1 MDIEWSNAW
10 NICETFRCIKMYR
23 YRVYFDYNVYFFSV
37 YWNNWIYCSYCAKIT
52 RYLKC
57 LATSQVDCTLC
68 LWVEHTLSEHLPI
81 WHCFVVSRP
90 SVHLSHFMSTKQ
102 YLLNYSVHCYHQKV
116 KIIKQILT
124 FVVRWI
130 RDNIFQA
137 KDVFTSHAR
146 WIRLLLEKYYH
157 VFTSTKV
164 NICIL
169 FWDIYP
175 IYWEIYTCSF
185 EQYMYIYP
193 YALKHMADL
202 YIVCNFVCK
211 IHRRMRI
218 RIRIR
223 IPQTSYI

>member
-1 MDIEWSNAW
+1 MSTEIIEY
-10 NICETFRCIKMYR
+10 IVVIVM
-23 YRVYFDYNVYFFSV
+23 
-37 YWNNWIYCSYCAKIT
+37 IT

-68 LWVEHTLSEHLPI
+68 LWVEHKLSEHLPI
-81 WHCFVVSRP
+81 WHCFVVFRP
-90 SVHLSHFMSTKQ
+90 SVHLSHFTSTKQ
-102 YLLNYSVHCYHQKV
+102 YLLNYSVHSYHQKV

-164 NICIL
+164 NICMIL
-169 FWDIYP
+169 TAEKWYWPIGLCDVISHTALVDSQNFMFWLFFTMVNRRRAPAKMLSWQCGGIVADINNYFRHGNGN
-175 IYWEIYTCSF
+175 W
-185 EQYMYIYP
+185 
-193 YALKHMADL
+193 L
-202 YIVCNFVCK
+202 YVGVSI
-211 IHRRMRI
+211 ILSLASIITTDIAM
-218 RIRIR
+218 
-223 IPQTSYI
+223 

>member
-1 MDIEWSNAW
+1 MWLDIEWSNTW
-10 NICETFRCIKMYR
+10 NIHVFVKHLKCIKM
-23 YRVYFDYNVYFFSV
+23 YRVYFDYNVYIVSV

-68 LWVEHTLSEHLPI
+68 LWVEHKRSEHLPI
-81 WHCFVVSRP
+81 WHCFVVFRL
-90 SVHLSHFMSTKQ
+90 SVHLSHPTSTKQ
-102 YLLNYSVHCYHQKV
+102 YLLIYPVYSYHQKV

-164 NICIL
+164 NICI
-169 FWDIYP
+169 I
-175 IYWEIYTCSF
+175 
-185 EQYMYIYP
+185 
-193 YALKHMADL
+193 
-202 YIVCNFVCK
+202 FVF
-211 IHRRMRI
+211 
-218 RIRIR
+218 
-223 IPQTSYI
+223 S